1 LIEEPDFLLL
11 DEPTN
16 HLDVVMIEWLED
28 YIRRNDFTVL
38 MVTHDRYFL
47 ESVCTDIYE
56 LEAGE
61 IYRYAGNYSFFLRK
75 KAERDALEAKE
86 LHEMK
91 QLYRKEL
98 ERMRTAPR
106 ARGSKSVYRSKEF
119 YELEGNYK

>member
-1 LIEEPDFLLL
+1 LLIEEPDFLLL

-16 HLDVVMIEWLED
+16 HLDVVMIERLED

-61 IYRYAGNYSFFLRK
+61 IHRYAGNYSFFLRK

-98 ERMRTAPR
+98 ERIRTAPR

-119 YELEGNYK
+119 YDLE